1 MFRLFSILFLYS
13 TFFLVSSIRPAWSQ
27 ATSEQFDPEL
37 EEFLREQLKKL
48 ERWDIEKLLKTERDI
63 DFQQKKR
70 AILSSNPEELA
81 LLAEDEDS
89 GVRFQVAAN
98 PYTPLDFQLR
108 LAKDPVSY
116 VKSGLAMGLSYD
128 PLASIESSKVVESIA
143 MQLARD
149 SSPLV
154 RLVLAENEKVPET
167 ALNTLANDP
176 DFVIRHR
183 LAQNLYVSQDA
194 LVILAQDHIQVVQA
208 EALKHRNMP
217 VVWLERKSEDPSAF
231 IRLAVCQNVNIPL
244 PVLEVLSGDSDPGVR
259 LAVLEHEKTSLEIL
273 KQMVADDDL
282 EIVKAVAR
290 HPNADRDLL
299 VQLAY
304 DKRDAEIRTSA
315 QKRLEPLLR
324 SEIREDILERWK
336 SK

>member
-1 MFRLFSILFLYS
+1 MIRLLIIPLLY
-13 TFFLVSSIRPAWSQ
+13 TIFFLGASSRPGWGQ
-27 ATSEQFDPEL
+27 ASGEKPEPEI
-37 EEFLREQLKKL
+37 EEYLREQLKKL

-63 DFQQKKR
+63 DLQQKKR
-70 AILSSNPEELA
+70 AIVSSNPDELA

-108 LAKDPVSY
+108 LASDPVPY
-116 VKSGLAMGLSYD
+116 VKSGLAMSLAYD
-128 PLASIESSKVVESIA
+128 PFASAESSKVVEAIA
-143 MQLARD
+143 LKLARD

-154 RLVLAENEKVPET
+154 RLILSENEKVPEV
-167 ALNTLANDP
+167 ALNVLAGDP
-176 DFVIRHR
+176 DFVIRQR

-194 LVILAQDHIQVVQA
+194 LVILAQDSMQVVQA
-208 EALKHRNMP
+208 EALKHRNMA
-217 VVWLERKSEDPSAF
+217 VIWLERKSEDPSAF

-244 PVLEVLSGDSDPGVR
+244 AVLDVLSGDSDPRVR
-259 LAVLEHEKTSLEIL
+259 RAVLEHEKTSLDIL
-273 KQMVADDDL
+273 SQMVADADL

-304 DKRDAEIRTSA
+304 DKRDAEIRTTA
-315 QKRLEPLLR
+315 HKRLEPLLR